1 MNPINV
7 YLDDTKA
14 QVEFGTLAPGTTFEY
29 NGDYYMRIIKSYV
42 EDGGSIAVLLKTS
55 EEQSEEST
63 DTELFSGVN
72 FLLDTMVTPHNSNL
86 SIEV

>member
-14 QVEFGTLAPGTTFEY
+14 QVEFGTLAPGTTFEC
-29 NGDYYMRIIKSYV
+29 NGNYYMRIVKSYV
-42 EDGGSIAVLLKTS
+42 EDGGSVAVLLKTS

-63 DTELFSGVN
+63 DTELFSEVN

>member
-14 QVEFGTLAPGTTFEY
+14 QVEFGTLAPGTTFEC
-29 NGDYYMRIIKSYV
+29 NGNYYMRIVKSYV

-63 DTELFSGVN
+63 DTELFSEVN

>member
-14 QVEFGTLAPGTTFEY
+14 QVEFGTLAPGTTFEC
-29 NGDYYMRIIKSYV
+29 NGNYYMRIVKSYV
-42 EDGGSIAVLLKTS
+42 EDGGSVAVLLKTS

-63 DTELFSGVN
+63 NTELFSEVN

>member
-1 MNPINV
+1 MNPMNV
-7 YLDDTKA
+7 YLDDAKA
-14 QVEFGTLAPGTTFEY
+14 QVEFGTLAPGTTFEC
-29 NGDYYMRIIKSYV
+29 NGNYYMRIVKSYV

-63 DTELFSGVN
+63 DTELFSEVN

>member
-1 MNPINV
+1 M
-7 YLDDTKA
+7 
-14 QVEFGTLAPGTTFEY
+14 APGTTFEY
-29 NGDYYMRIIKSYV
+29 SGNYYMRIIKSYV

-63 DTELFSGVN
+63 DTELFSEVN
-72 FLLDTMVTPHNSNL
+72 FILDTMVTPHNSNL